1 MLQSKRASSQF
12 RTRFVIVGL
21 RHRQMLGALRHAHLA
36 DRPTPACAIMMHGQC
51 TSPKIYPTAAM
62 VFDESDME
70 SLDRISADHLQAAQ
84 TATLRQRV
92 MEQNAALNDMSVEQ
106 FMCATDSMPCRYFK
120 YTYPQEDAFDETL
133 ASRNQDRIEQD
144 YMQAVRTATATLN
157 SLEAKAASAGQTV
170 DEYMCKHGLLTDTHL
185 APWAR

>member
-1 MLQSKRASSQF
+1 MSGY
-12 RTRFVIVGL
+12 TTV
-21 RHRQMLGALRHAHLA
+21 HAHLA

-170 DEYMCKHGLLTDTHL
+170 DEYMCEHGLLTDTHL

>member
-1 MLQSKRASSQF
+1 
-12 RTRFVIVGL
+12 
-21 RHRQMLGALRHAHLA
+21 
-36 DRPTPACAIMMHGQC
+36 MMHGQC

-70 SLDRISADHLQAAQ
+70 ILDRISADHLQAAQ

-120 YTYPQEDAFDETL
+120 YTYPQEDAFNETL

-144 YMQAVRTATATLN
+144 YMQAARTATATLI
-157 SLEAKAASAGQTV
+157 SLEAKAAAAGQTV
-170 DEYMCKHGLLTDTHL
+170 DEYMCEQGLLTDTHL

>member
-1 MLQSKRASSQF
+1 
-12 RTRFVIVGL
+12 
-21 RHRQMLGALRHAHLA
+21 
-36 DRPTPACAIMMHGQC
+36 MMHGQC

-70 SLDRISADHLQAAQ
+70 ILDRISADHLQAAQ

-120 YTYPQEDAFDETL
+120 YTYPQEGAFHETL

-170 DEYMCKHGLLTDTHL
+170 DEYMCEHGLLTDTHL